1 LSGNA
6 LHAAQDEEA
15 EALDILARTPSDS
28 LGDIREKLKVL
39 RGLMQKGRWFD
50 GRDFQLLDSIPRDV
64 RKDYASE
71 VARIG
76 AVICRQ
82 TKVLNSTEDAQA
94 RSMSIFEADEPLQG
108 DMGISSLDWA
118 PR

>member
-1 LSGNA
+1 M
-6 LHAAQDEEA
+6 
-15 EALDILARTPSDS
+15 ARTPSDS

-39 RGLMQKGRWFD
+39 QGLMQKGRWFD

-94 RSMSIFEADEPLQG
+94 RSMSIFEADELFRVIWGSLVSIGHRVNSTRPLV
-108 DMGISSLDWA
+108 
-118 PR
+118 